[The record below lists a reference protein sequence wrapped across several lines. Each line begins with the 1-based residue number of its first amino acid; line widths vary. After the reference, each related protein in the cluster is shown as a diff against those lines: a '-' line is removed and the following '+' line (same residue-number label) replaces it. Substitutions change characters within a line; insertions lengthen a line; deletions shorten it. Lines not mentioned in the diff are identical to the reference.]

1 MDDKNTMAQ
10 CSPEKLDKMVETM
23 EQDLNLINNT
33 FEIMSSK
40 EQLRLS
46 KDIKY
51 LLLDNI
57 AEKIRFAFYDV
68 RNKGDVLYQYIYKNN
83 GLAEKSDLPDS
94 FECFVGES
102 IAFDVFIDFTDTF
115 LELRKQERDMLL
127 NNTEYDWFV

>member
-1 MDDKNTMAQ
+1 MAP
-10 CSPEKLDKMVETM
+10 CSPQKLDAMLEMVEH
-23 EQDLNLINNT
+23 DLSLINST

-40 EQLRLS
+40 DELKLS

-68 RNKGDVLYQYIYKNN
+68 TNRDDVLYQYIYKNN
-83 GLAEKSDLPDS
+83 GLADKSDFPDS
-94 FECFVGES
+94 FDGFSGD
-102 IAFDVFIDFTDTF
+102 IAFDVFIDFTETF